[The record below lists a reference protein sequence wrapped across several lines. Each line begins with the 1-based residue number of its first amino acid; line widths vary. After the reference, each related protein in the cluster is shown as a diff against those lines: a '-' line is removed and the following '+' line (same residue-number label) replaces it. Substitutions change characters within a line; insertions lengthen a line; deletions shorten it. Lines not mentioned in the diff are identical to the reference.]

1 VLSRR
6 KVLTAVLSLACVALA
21 ACSSAGSSSS
31 SSPAASSTP
40 SAASSTPSAASSTP
54 SAASSQ
60 AAGNALANILA
71 PVINEPTSVGV
82 TTPLSRPAPKGIKVV
97 GLDDGIVDE
106 NLYYQGMAA
115 AAKVLGWSFS
125 TQSIDDS
132 NPQTVI
138 SAATSAINAG
148 ARAVVMVSELQSTI
162 NKVLPLANQHHAV
175 ILDTISSNSAHPGQI
190 LGSTEDHEFYTQGRY
205 VIAAILQQAAAAG
218 QVAHI
223 GETFIPQFATGLIPE
238 ENGAK
243 QVLAQYCPKC
253 TMDRINVSYEDVTNG
268 SYVQDI
274 ASYLQTHRDINYLFA
289 TNAFFVNGLV
299 PALKQAGI
307 PIPKIVGTEPT
318 AANFSALK
326 TGAAQEWFYVPQTV
340 LGWVWTDE
348 LARYF
353 SGGDYNIWNTT
364 AFDPQWLMT
373 GQNIQQVPNVNNLNP
388 PADYQAQFEKL
399 WGVSS

>member
-1 VLSRR
+1 VHSRR
-6 KVLTAVLSLACVALA
+6 RILAAVLSLACVGVA
-21 ACSSAGSSSS
+21 ACSSSGGSSSS
-31 SSPAASSTP
+31 N
-40 SAASSTPSAASSTP
+40 
-54 SAASSQ
+54 SQ
-60 AAGNALANILA
+60 ASAQATTSASTSSNANSQALSSILA
-71 PVINEPTSVGV
+71 PVANEPTSVGV
-82 TTPLSRPAPKGIKVV
+82 TTPLSKPAPKGIKVV

-115 AAKVLGWSFS
+115 AANSLGWSFS
-125 TQSIDDS
+125 KQSINDS

-148 ARAVVMVSELQSTI
+148 AKAVVMVSELQSTI
-162 NKVLPLANQHHAV
+162 DKILPLAVQHHAV

-190 LGSTEDHEFYTQGRY
+190 LASTEDHEFSTQGRY
-205 VIAAILQQAAAAG
+205 VIAAILQQANASG

-223 GETFIPQFATGLIPE
+223 GETFIPQFATGLVPE

-268 SYVQDI
+268 AYVQDI
-274 ASYLQTHRDINYLFA
+274 ASYLQTHPDINYLFA

-326 TGAAQEWFYVPQTV
+326 TGAAQEWFYVPQQV

-353 SGGDYNIWNTT
+353 TGDNYNIWNTT

-373 GQNIQQVPNVNNLNP
+373 AQNIQQVPNVNDLNP

>member
-1 VLSRR
+1 MHSRR
-6 KVLTAVLSLACVALA
+6 RILAAVLSLACVGVA
-21 ACSSAGSSSS
+21 ACSSSGGSSSS
-31 SSPAASSTP
+31 N
-40 SAASSTPSAASSTP
+40 
-54 SAASSQ
+54 SQ
-60 AAGNALANILA
+60 ASAQASTSGSTSSNANSQTLTNILA
-71 PVINEPTSVGV
+71 PVANEPTSVGV
-82 TTPLSRPAPKGIKVV
+82 TTPLSKPAPKGIKVV

-115 AAKVLGWSFS
+115 AANSLGWSFS
-125 TQSIDDS
+125 KQSINDS

-148 ARAVVMVSELQSTI
+148 AKAVVMVSELQSTI
-162 NKVLPLANQHHAV
+162 DKILPLAVQHHAV

-190 LGSTEDHEFYTQGRY
+190 LASTEDHEFSTQGRY
-205 VIAAILQQAAAAG
+205 VIAAILQQANASG

-223 GETFIPQFATGLIPE
+223 GETFIPQFATGLVPE

-268 SYVQDI
+268 AYVQDI
-274 ASYLQTHRDINYLFA
+274 ASYLQTHPDINYLFA

-326 TGAAQEWFYVPQTV
+326 TGAAQEWFYVPQQV

-353 SGGDYNIWNTT
+353 TGDNYNIWNTT

-373 GQNIQQVPNVNNLNP
+373 AQNVQQVPNVNDLNP
-388 PADYQAQFEKL
+388 PANYQAQFEKL

>member
-1 VLSRR
+1 VHSRR
-6 KVLTAVLSLACVALA
+6 RMLAAVLSLACVGVA
-21 ACSSAGSSSS
+21 ACSSSGGSSSS
-31 SSPAASSTP
+31 N
-40 SAASSTPSAASSTP
+40 
-54 SAASSQ
+54 SQ
-60 AAGNALANILA
+60 ASAQATTSASTSSNANSQALSSILA
-71 PVINEPTSVGV
+71 PVANEPTSVGV
-82 TTPLSRPAPKGIKVV
+82 TTPLSKPAPKGIKVV

-115 AAKVLGWSFS
+115 AANSLGWSFS
-125 TQSIDDS
+125 KQSINDS

-148 ARAVVMVSELQSTI
+148 AKAVVMVSELQSTI
-162 NKVLPLANQHHAV
+162 DKILPLAVQHHAV

-190 LGSTEDHEFYTQGRY
+190 LASTEDHEFSTQGRY
-205 VIAAILQQAAAAG
+205 VIAAILQQANASG

-223 GETFIPQFATGLIPE
+223 GETFIPQFATGLVPE

-268 SYVQDI
+268 AYVQDI
-274 ASYLQTHRDINYLFA
+274 ASYLQTHPDINYLFA

-326 TGAAQEWFYVPQTV
+326 TGAAQEWFYVPQQV

-353 SGGDYNIWNTT
+353 TGDNYNIWNTT

-373 GQNIQQVPNVNNLNP
+373 AQNIQQVPNVNDLNP
-388 PADYQAQFEKL
+388 PANYQAQFEKL

>member
-1 VLSRR
+1 VHSRR
-6 KVLTAVLSLACVALA
+6 RILAAVLSLACVGVA
-21 ACSSAGSSSS
+21 ACSSSGGSSSS
-31 SSPAASSTP
+31 N
-40 SAASSTPSAASSTP
+40 
-54 SAASSQ
+54 SQ
-60 AAGNALANILA
+60 ASAQATTSASTNSNANSQALSSILA
-71 PVINEPTSVGV
+71 PVANEPTSVGV
-82 TTPLSRPAPKGIKVV
+82 TTPLSKPAPKGIKVV

-115 AAKVLGWSFS
+115 AANSLGWSFS
-125 TQSIDDS
+125 KQSINDS

-148 ARAVVMVSELQSTI
+148 AKAVVMVSELQSTI
-162 NKVLPLANQHHAV
+162 DKILPLAVQHHAV

-190 LGSTEDHEFYTQGRY
+190 LASTEDHEFSTQGRY
-205 VIAAILQQAAAAG
+205 VIAAILQQANASG

-268 SYVQDI
+268 AYVQDI
-274 ASYLQTHRDINYLFA
+274 ASYLQTHPDINYLFA

-326 TGAAQEWFYVPQTV
+326 TGAAQEWFYVPQQV

-353 SGGDYNIWNTT
+353 TGDNYNIWNTT

-373 GQNIQQVPNVNNLNP
+373 AQNVQQVPNVNDLNP
-388 PADYQAQFEKL
+388 PANYQAQFEKL

>member
-1 VLSRR
+1 MHSRR
-6 KVLTAVLSLACVALA
+6 RILAAVLSLACVGVA
-21 ACSSAGSSSS
+21 ACSSSGGSSSS
-31 SSPAASSTP
+31 N
-40 SAASSTPSAASSTP
+40 
-54 SAASSQ
+54 SQ
-60 AAGNALANILA
+60 ASAQATTSASTNSNANSQALSSILA
-71 PVINEPTSVGV
+71 PVANEPTSVGV
-82 TTPLSRPAPKGIKVV
+82 TTPLSKPAPKGIKVV

-115 AAKVLGWSFS
+115 AANSLGWSFS
-125 TQSIDDS
+125 KQSINDS

-148 ARAVVMVSELQSTI
+148 AKAVVMVSELQSTI
-162 NKVLPLANQHHAV
+162 DKILPLAVQHHAV

-190 LGSTEDHEFYTQGRY
+190 LASTEDHEFSTQGRY
-205 VIAAILQQAAAAG
+205 VIAAILQQANASG

-223 GETFIPQFATGLIPE
+223 GETFIPQFATGLVPE

-268 SYVQDI
+268 AYVQDI
-274 ASYLQTHRDINYLFA
+274 ASYLQTHPDINYLFA

-326 TGAAQEWFYVPQTV
+326 TGAAQEWFYVPQQV

-353 SGGDYNIWNTT
+353 TGDNYNIWNTT

-373 GQNIQQVPNVNNLNP
+373 AQNVQQVPNVNDLNP
-388 PADYQAQFEKL
+388 PANYQAQFEKL

>member
-1 VLSRR
+1 VHSRR
-6 KVLTAVLSLACVALA
+6 RIMTAALSLACVGVA
-21 ACSSAGSSSS
+21 ACSSSGGSSSS
-31 SSPAASSTP
+31 SSQAGAQASTSAST
-40 SAASSTPSAASSTP
+40 SSNAN
-54 SAASSQ
+54 SQ
-60 AAGNALANILA
+60 ALTNILA
-71 PVINEPTSVGV
+71 PVANEPTTVGV
-82 TTPLSRPAPKGIKVV
+82 TTPLSKPAPKGIKVV

-106 NLYYQGMAA
+106 NLYFQGMAA
-115 AAKVLGWSFS
+115 AANSLGWSFS
-125 TQSIDDS
+125 KQSINDS
-132 NPQTVI
+132 NPQSVI
-138 SAATSAINAG
+138 SAATSAISAG
-148 ARAVVMVSELQSTI
+148 AKAVVMVSEQQSTI
-162 NKVLPLANQHHAV
+162 DKILPLAVQHHAV
-175 ILDTISSNSAHPGQI
+175 VLDTISSDSAHPGQI
-190 LGSTEDHEFYTQGRY
+190 LASTEDHEFSTQGRY
-205 VIAAILQQAAAAG
+205 VIAAILQQAAASG

-223 GETFIPQFATGLIPE
+223 GETFIPQFATGLLPE

-268 SYVQDI
+268 AYVQDI
-274 ASYLQTHRDINYLFA
+274 ASYLQTHPNINYLFA

-326 TGAAQEWFYVPQTV
+326 AGAAQEWFYVPQQV

-353 SGGDYNIWNTT
+353 TGDNYNIWNTT

-373 GQNIQQVPNVNNLNP
+373 AQNIQQVPNVNDLNP

>member
-1 VLSRR
+1 M
-6 KVLTAVLSLACVALA
+6 LTAALSLACVGVA
-21 ACSSAGSSSS
+21 ACSSSGGSSSS
-31 SSPAASSTP
+31 NSQASAQATTSGSASSN
-40 SAASSTPSAASSTP
+40 AD
-54 SAASSQ
+54 SQ
-60 AAGNALANILA
+60 ALTNILA
-71 PVINEPTSVGV
+71 PVANEPTSVGV
-82 TTPLSRPAPKGIKVV
+82 TTPLSKPAPKGIKVV
-97 GLDDGIVDE
+97 RLDDGIVDE
-106 NLYYQGMAA
+106 NLYYQGMAGA
-115 AAKVLGWSFS
+115 ATSLGWSFS
-125 TQSIDDS
+125 KQSINDS
-132 NPQTVI
+132 NPQSVI

-148 ARAVVMVSELQSTI
+148 AKAVVMVSELQSTI
-162 NKVLPLANQHHAV
+162 DKILPLAVQHHAV
-175 ILDTISSNSAHPGQI
+175 ILDTISSDSAHPGQI
-190 LGSTEDHEFYTQGRY
+190 LASTEDHEFSTQGRY
-205 VIAAILQQAAAAG
+205 VIATILQQAEASG

-223 GETFIPQFATGLIPE
+223 GETFIPQFATGLLPE

-268 SYVQDI
+268 TYVQDI
-274 ASYLQTHRDINYLFA
+274 ASYLQTHPNINYLFA

-326 TGAAQEWFYVPQTV
+326 TGAAQEWFYVPQQV

-353 SGGDYNIWNTT
+353 TGDNYNIWNTT

-373 GQNIQQVPNVNNLNP
+373 AQNIQQVPNVNDLNP

>member
-1 VLSRR
+1 MHSRR
-6 KVLTAVLSLACVALA
+6 RILAAVLSLACVGVA
-21 ACSSAGSSSS
+21 ACSSSGGSSSS
-31 SSPAASSTP
+31 N
-40 SAASSTPSAASSTP
+40 
-54 SAASSQ
+54 SQ
-60 AAGNALANILA
+60 ASAQATTSASTNSNANSQALSSILA
-71 PVINEPTSVGV
+71 PVANEPTSVGV
-82 TTPLSRPAPKGIKVV
+82 TTPLSKPAPKGIKVV

-115 AAKVLGWSFS
+115 AANSLGWSFS
-125 TQSIDDS
+125 KQSINDS

-148 ARAVVMVSELQSTI
+148 AKAVVMVSELQSTI
-162 NKVLPLANQHHAV
+162 DKVLPLAVQHHAV

-190 LGSTEDHEFYTQGRY
+190 LASTEDHEFSTQGRY
-205 VIAAILQQAAAAG
+205 VIAAILQQANASG

-223 GETFIPQFATGLIPE
+223 GETFIPQFATGLVPE

-268 SYVQDI
+268 AYVQDI
-274 ASYLQTHRDINYLFA
+274 ASYLQTHPDINYLFA

-326 TGAAQEWFYVPQTV
+326 TGAAQEWFYVPQQV

-353 SGGDYNIWNTT
+353 TGDNYNIWNTT

-373 GQNIQQVPNVNNLNP
+373 AQNIQQVPNVNDLNP
-388 PADYQAQFEKL
+388 PANYQAQFEKL

>member
-1 VLSRR
+1 VHSRR
-6 KVLTAVLSLACVALA
+6 RILAAVLSLACVGVA
-21 ACSSAGSSSS
+21 ACSSSGGSSSS
-31 SSPAASSTP
+31 N
-40 SAASSTPSAASSTP
+40 
-54 SAASSQ
+54 SQ
-60 AAGNALANILA
+60 ASAQATTSASTNSNANSQALSSILA
-71 PVINEPTSVGV
+71 PVANEPTSVGV
-82 TTPLSRPAPKGIKVV
+82 TTPLSKPAPKGIKVV

-115 AAKVLGWSFS
+115 AANSLGWSFS
-125 TQSIDDS
+125 KQSINDS

-148 ARAVVMVSELQSTI
+148 AKAVVMVSELQSTI
-162 NKVLPLANQHHAV
+162 DKILPLAVQHHAV

-190 LGSTEDHEFYTQGRY
+190 LASTEDHEFSTQGRY
-205 VIAAILQQAAAAG
+205 VIAAILQQANASG

-223 GETFIPQFATGLIPE
+223 GETFIPQFATGLVPE

-268 SYVQDI
+268 AYVQDI
-274 ASYLQTHRDINYLFA
+274 ASYLQTHPDINYLFA

-326 TGAAQEWFYVPQTV
+326 TGAAQEWFYVPQQV

-353 SGGDYNIWNTT
+353 TGDNYNIWNTT

-373 GQNIQQVPNVNNLNP
+373 AQNIQQVPNVNDLNP
-388 PADYQAQFEKL
+388 PANYQAQFEKL

>member
-1 VLSRR
+1 VHSRR
-6 KVLTAVLSLACVALA
+6 RILAAVLSLACVGVA
-21 ACSSAGSSSS
+21 ACSSSGGSSSS
-31 SSPAASSTP
+31 N
-40 SAASSTPSAASSTP
+40 
-54 SAASSQ
+54 SQ
-60 AAGNALANILA
+60 ASAQATTSASTSSNANSQALSSILA
-71 PVINEPTSVGV
+71 PVANEPTSVGV
-82 TTPLSRPAPKGIKVV
+82 TTPLSKPAPKGIKVV

-115 AAKVLGWSFS
+115 AANSLGWSFS
-125 TQSIDDS
+125 KQSINDS

-148 ARAVVMVSELQSTI
+148 AKAVVMVSELQSTI
-162 NKVLPLANQHHAV
+162 DKVLPLANQHHAV
-175 ILDTISSNSAHPGQI
+175 ILDTISANSAHPGQI
-190 LGSTEDHEFYTQGRY
+190 LASTENHEFSTQGRY
-205 VIAAILQQAAAAG
+205 VIAAILQQANASG

-223 GETFIPQFATGLIPE
+223 GETFIPQFATGLVPE

-268 SYVQDI
+268 AYVQDI
-274 ASYLQTHRDINYLFA
+274 ASYLQTHPDINYLFA

-326 TGAAQEWFYVPQTV
+326 TGAAQEWFYVPQQV

-353 SGGDYNIWNTT
+353 TGDNYNIWNTT

-373 GQNIQQVPNVNNLNP
+373 AQNIQQVPNVNDLNP
-388 PADYQAQFEKL
+388 PANYQAQFEKL

>member
-1 VLSRR
+1 VHSRR
-6 KVLTAVLSLACVALA
+6 RILTAVLPLACVVVA
-21 ACSSAGSSSS
+21 ACSSTGGGSSSS
-31 SSPAASSTP
+31 SAAGSTAAGSTS
-40 SAASSTPSAASSTP
+40 SAATG
-54 SAASSQ
+54 Q
-60 AAGNALANILA
+60 AAAQALAKILT
-71 PVINEPTSVGV
+71 PVVNEPTSISV
-82 TTPLSRPAPKGIKVV
+82 TTPLAKPAPKGIKVV
-97 GLDDGIVDE
+97 GLDDGFVDE

-125 TQSIDDS
+125 TQSINDS
-132 NPQTVI
+132 DPQTVI
-138 SAATSAINAG
+138 SGATSAINAG
-148 ARAVVMVSELQSTI
+148 AKAVVMVSELQSTI
-162 NKVLPLANQHHAV
+162 DKVLPLANQHHAV

-190 LGSTEDHEFYTQGRY
+190 LASTENHEFFTQDRY
-205 VIAAILQQAAAAG
+205 VIAAILQQADAAG

-223 GETFIPQFATGLIPE
+223 GETWIPQFATDRILG

-253 TMDRINVSYEDVTNG
+253 TMDRINISLEDVQNG
-268 SYVQDI
+268 AYVQDI
-274 ASYLQTHRDINYLFA
+274 ASYLQSHPDINFLFA

-326 TGAAQEWFYVPQTV
+326 SGVAQEWFYVPQQV

-353 SGGDYNIWNTT
+353 TGGDYNIWNTT
-364 AFDPQWLMT
+364 AYDPQWLMT
-373 GQNIQQVPNVNNLNP
+373 DQNIQQVPNVNDLEP
-388 PADYQAQFEKL
+388 PVGYQAQFEKL

>member
-1 VLSRR
+1 VHSRR
-6 KVLTAVLSLACVALA
+6 RILAAVLSLACVGVA
-21 ACSSAGSSSS
+21 ACSSSGGSSSS
-31 SSPAASSTP
+31 N
-40 SAASSTPSAASSTP
+40 
-54 SAASSQ
+54 SQ
-60 AAGNALANILA
+60 ASAQATTSASTSSNANSQALSSILA
-71 PVINEPTSVGV
+71 PVANEPTSVGV
-82 TTPLSRPAPKGIKVV
+82 TTPLSKPAPKGIKVV

-115 AAKVLGWSFS
+115 AANSLGWSFS
-125 TQSIDDS
+125 KQSINDS

-148 ARAVVMVSELQSTI
+148 AKAVVMVSELQSTI
-162 NKVLPLANQHHAV
+162 DKILPLAVQHHAV

-190 LGSTEDHEFYTQGRY
+190 LASTEDHEFSTQGRY
-205 VIAAILQQAAAAG
+205 VIAAILQQANASG

-223 GETFIPQFATGLIPE
+223 GETFIPQFATGLVPE

-268 SYVQDI
+268 AYVQDI
-274 ASYLQTHRDINYLFA
+274 ASYLQTHPDINYLFA

-326 TGAAQEWFYVPQTV
+326 TGAAQEWFYVPQQV

-353 SGGDYNIWNTT
+353 TGDNYNIWNTT

-373 GQNIQQVPNVNNLNP
+373 AQNVQQVPNVNDLNP
-388 PADYQAQFEKL
+388 PANYQAQFEKL

>member
-1 VLSRR
+1 MHSRR
-6 KVLTAVLSLACVALA
+6 RILAAVLSLACVGVA
-21 ACSSAGSSSS
+21 ACSSSGGSSSS
-31 SSPAASSTP
+31 N
-40 SAASSTPSAASSTP
+40 
-54 SAASSQ
+54 SQ
-60 AAGNALANILA
+60 ASAQATTSASTSSNANSQALSSILA
-71 PVINEPTSVGV
+71 PVANEPTSVGV
-82 TTPLSRPAPKGIKVV
+82 TTPLSKPAPKGIKVV

-115 AAKVLGWSFS
+115 AANSLGWSFS
-125 TQSIDDS
+125 KQSINDS

-148 ARAVVMVSELQSTI
+148 AKAVVMVSELQSTI
-162 NKVLPLANQHHAV
+162 DKVLPLAVQHHAV

-190 LGSTEDHEFYTQGRY
+190 LASTEDHEFSTQGRY
-205 VIAAILQQAAAAG
+205 VIAAILQQANASG

-223 GETFIPQFATGLIPE
+223 GETFIPQFATGLVPE

-268 SYVQDI
+268 AYVQDI
-274 ASYLQTHRDINYLFA
+274 ASYLQTHPDINYLFA

-326 TGAAQEWFYVPQTV
+326 TGAAQEWFYVPQQV

-353 SGGDYNIWNTT
+353 TGDNYNIWNTT

-373 GQNIQQVPNVNNLNP
+373 AQNVQQVPNVNDLNP
-388 PADYQAQFEKL
+388 PANYQAQFEKL

>member
-1 VLSRR
+1 MNTRRRVLI
-6 KVLTAVLSLACVALA
+6 AVIPMACLLAA
-21 ACSSAGSSSS
+21 ACSSSGSSSTSGSTS
-31 SSPAASSTP
+31 SSPA
-40 SAASSTPSAASSTP
+40 SAAATASGSASGNGN
-54 SAASSQ
+54 SQ
-60 AAGNALANILA
+60 ALSSILS
-71 PVINEPTSVGV
+71 PVATEPTNVDV
-82 TTPLSRPAPKGIKVV
+82 TTPLSKPAPKGIKVV
-97 GLDDGIVDE
+97 ALDDGLAE
-106 NLYYQGMAA
+106 ESAYYQGMAA

-125 TQSIDDS
+125 TQSINDS
-132 NPQTVI
+132 NLQTVI
-138 SAATSAINAG
+138 SGATSAINAG
-148 ARAVVMVSELQSTI
+148 AKAVVMVSELQSTI
-162 NKVLPLANQHHAV
+162 DKVLPLAVQHHAV

-190 LGSTEDHEFYTQGRY
+190 LASTEDHEFSTQGRY
-205 VIAAILQQAAAAG
+205 VIAAILQQANASG

-223 GETFIPQFATGLIPE
+223 GETFIPQFATGLVPE

-268 SYVQDI
+268 AYVQDI
-274 ASYLQTHRDINYLFA
+274 ASYLQTHPDINYLFA

-326 TGAAQEWFYVPQTV
+326 TGAAQEWFYVPQQV

-353 SGGDYNIWNTT
+353 TGDNYNIWNTT

-373 GQNIQQVPNVNNLNP
+373 AQNVQQVPNVNDLNP
-388 PADYQAQFEKL
+388 PANYQAQFEKL

>member
-1 VLSRR
+1 MHSRR
-6 KVLTAVLSLACVALA
+6 RILAAVLSLACVGVA
-21 ACSSAGSSSS
+21 ACSSSGGSSSS
-31 SSPAASSTP
+31 N
-40 SAASSTPSAASSTP
+40 
-54 SAASSQ
+54 SQ
-60 AAGNALANILA
+60 ASAQATTSRSTSSNANSQALTSILA
-71 PVINEPTSVGV
+71 PVANEPTSVGV
-82 TTPLSRPAPKGIKVV
+82 TTPLSKPAPKGIKVV

-115 AAKVLGWSFS
+115 AANSLGWSFS
-125 TQSIDDS
+125 KQSIDDS
-132 NPQTVI
+132 NPQSVI

-148 ARAVVMVSELQSTI
+148 AKAVVMVSELQSTI
-162 NKVLPLANQHHAV
+162 DKVLPLAVQHHAV
-175 ILDTISSNSAHPGQI
+175 ILDTISSNTAHPGQI
-190 LGSTEDHEFYTQGRY
+190 LASTEDHEFSTQGRY
-205 VIAAILQQAAAAG
+205 VIAAILRQAAASG

-223 GETFIPQFATGLIPE
+223 GETFIPQFATGLVPE

-268 SYVQDI
+268 AYVQDI
-274 ASYLQTHRDINYLFA
+274 ASYLQTHPDINYLFA

-307 PIPKIVGTEPT
+307 PVPMIVGTEPT

-326 TGAAQEWFYVPQTV
+326 TGAAQEWFYVPQQV

-353 SGGDYNIWNTT
+353 TGDNYNIWNTT

-373 GQNIQQVPNVNNLNP
+373 AQNVQQVPNVNDLNP

>member
-1 VLSRR
+1 VHSRR
-6 KVLTAVLSLACVALA
+6 RILAAVLSLACVGVA
-21 ACSSAGSSSS
+21 ACSSSGGSSSS
-31 SSPAASSTP
+31 N
-40 SAASSTPSAASSTP
+40 
-54 SAASSQ
+54 SQ
-60 AAGNALANILA
+60 ASAQATTSASTSSNANSQALSSILA
-71 PVINEPTSVGV
+71 PVANEPTSVGV
-82 TTPLSRPAPKGIKVV
+82 TTPLSKPAPKGIKVV

-115 AAKVLGWSFS
+115 AANSLGWSFS
-125 TQSIDDS
+125 KQSINDS

-148 ARAVVMVSELQSTI
+148 AKAVVMVSELQSTI
-162 NKVLPLANQHHAV
+162 DKILPLAVQHHAV

-190 LGSTEDHEFYTQGRY
+190 LASTEDHEFSTQGRY
-205 VIAAILQQAAAAG
+205 VIAAILQQANASG

-223 GETFIPQFATGLIPE
+223 GETFIPQFATGLVPE

-274 ASYLQTHRDINYLFA
+274 ASYLQTHPNINYLFA

-326 TGAAQEWFYVPQTV
+326 TGAAQEWFYVPQQV

-353 SGGDYNIWNTT
+353 TGDNYNIWNTT

-373 GQNIQQVPNVNNLNP
+373 AQNIQQVPNVNDLNP
-388 PADYQAQFEKL
+388 PANYQAQFEKL

>member
-1 VLSRR
+1 VHSRR
-6 KVLTAVLSLACVALA
+6 RILAAVLSLACVGVA
-21 ACSSAGSSSS
+21 ACSSSGGSSSS
-31 SSPAASSTP
+31 N
-40 SAASSTPSAASSTP
+40 
-54 SAASSQ
+54 SQ
-60 AAGNALANILA
+60 ASAQATTSASTNSNANSQALSSILA
-71 PVINEPTSVGV
+71 PVANEPTSVGV
-82 TTPLSRPAPKGIKVV
+82 TTPLSKPAPKGIKVV

-115 AAKVLGWSFS
+115 AANSLGWSFS
-125 TQSIDDS
+125 KQSINDS

-148 ARAVVMVSELQSTI
+148 AKAVVMVSELQSTI
-162 NKVLPLANQHHAV
+162 DKILPLAVQHHAV

-190 LGSTEDHEFYTQGRY
+190 LASTEDHEFSTQGRY
-205 VIAAILQQAAAAG
+205 VIAAILQQANASG

-223 GETFIPQFATGLIPE
+223 GETFIPQFATGLVPE

-268 SYVQDI
+268 AYVQDI
-274 ASYLQTHRDINYLFA
+274 ASYLQTHPDINYLFA

-326 TGAAQEWFYVPQTV
+326 TGAAQEWFYVPQQV

-353 SGGDYNIWNTT
+353 TGDNYNIWNTT

-373 GQNIQQVPNVNNLNP
+373 AQNVQQVPNVNDLNP
-388 PADYQAQFEKL
+388 PANYQAQFEKL

>member
-1 VLSRR
+1 VRSRR
-6 KVLTAVLSLACVALA
+6 RILTAVLSLACAGVA
-21 ACSSAGSSSS
+21 ACSSSGG
-31 SSPAASSTP
+31 SSPASSSAATSASASSN
-40 SAASSTPSAASSTP
+40 ANG
-54 SAASSQ
+54 Q
-60 AAGNALANILA
+60 ALANILG
-71 PVINEPTSVGV
+71 PVLNEPTGIGV
-82 TTPLSRPAPKGIKVV
+82 TTPLSKPAPKGIKVV

-125 TQSIDDS
+125 TQSINDS
-132 NPQTVI
+132 DLQTVI

-148 ARAVVMVSELQSTI
+148 AKAVVMVSELQSTI
-162 NKVLPLANQHHAV
+162 DKVLPLANQHHAV

-190 LGSTEDHEFYTQGRY
+190 LASTENHEFFTQGRY
-205 VIAAILQQAAAAG
+205 VIAAILQQADAAG

-223 GETFIPQFATGLIPE
+223 GETWIPQFATGLIPE

-253 TMDRINVSYEDVTNG
+253 TMDRINVSLEDVQNG
-268 SYVQDI
+268 AYVQDI
-274 ASYLQTHRDINYLFA
+274 ASYLQTHPDINYLFA

-326 TGAAQEWFYVPQTV
+326 TGAAQEWFYVPQQV

-353 SGGDYNIWNTT
+353 TGGDYNIWNTT

-373 GQNIQQVPNVNNLNP
+373 DQNVQQVPDVNDLEP
-388 PADYQAQFEKL
+388 PLGYQALFEKL

>member
-1 VLSRR
+1 MHSRR
-6 KVLTAVLSLACVALA
+6 RILAAVLSLACVGVA
-21 ACSSAGSSSS
+21 ACSSSGGSSSS
-31 SSPAASSTP
+31 N
-40 SAASSTPSAASSTP
+40 
-54 SAASSQ
+54 SQ
-60 AAGNALANILA
+60 ASAQATTSASTSSNANSQALANILA
-71 PVINEPTSVGV
+71 PVANEPTSVGV
-82 TTPLSRPAPKGIKVV
+82 TTPLSKPAPKGIKVV

-115 AAKVLGWSFS
+115 AAKSLGWSFS
-125 TQSIDDS
+125 KQSIDDS

-148 ARAVVMVSELQSTI
+148 AKAVVMVSELQSTI
-162 NKVLPLANQHHAV
+162 DKVLPLAVQHHAV

-190 LGSTEDHEFYTQGRY
+190 LASTEDHEFSTQGRY
-205 VIAAILQQAAAAG
+205 VIAAILQQAAASG

-223 GETFIPQFATGLIPE
+223 GETFIPQFATGLVPE

-268 SYVQDI
+268 AYVQDI
-274 ASYLQTHRDINYLFA
+274 ASYLQTHPDINYLFA

-307 PIPKIVGTEPT
+307 PIPMIVGTEPT

-326 TGAAQEWFYVPQTV
+326 TGAAQEWFYVPQQV

-353 SGGDYNIWNTT
+353 TGDNYNIWNTT

-373 GQNIQQVPNVNNLNP
+373 AQNVQQVPNVNDLNP
-388 PADYQAQFEKL
+388 PANYQAQFEKL